1 MMRLTG
7 WMPSSV
13 RARLLLSFGVLFVS
27 TVLLALVGWLGIR
40 GTAVSLESFRTGV
53 LPEVALSL
61 ELSQRT
67 AAIAAIAP
75 YVADSTLPFQLQSEA
90 LAMQVRMA
98 EAERLAA
105 ALPPASSLSKELVPV
120 LADVRKNVEE
130 LIDITR
136 KDLFLQEDLREL
148 MYQLESF
155 RSSPAGNV
163 WGNDLYR
170 LLEDIE
176 SAALAHDAA
185 ALGRLEPGVVE
196 RAKRMLR
203 QYRDMDTLGAFVRS
217 SVLGPDSIFVQ
228 RRQHFGLVERKTFL
242 VVQARAQADRLSNRV
257 EHYVRELRLY
267 VDAEGRAMDRA
278 LHSGVVGIAVIGL
291 ACAAVAMLAIR
302 FVNRTVNS
310 LGGITFVMSR
320 LASGDLN
327 QSTPEV
333 LRQDELGALAR
344 AFEVFRENAREMRR
358 LSDNLQE
365 QSGLLATVFDSIDE
379 GLSVFDARC
388 RLIAWNRPFAAIL
401 GVPSAALEQGMPLE
415 AVQALIPG
423 RTIDATIPGG
433 GLMPLGELNIQR
445 QREGHRFELTLTD
458 GRVVEFLSN
467 PMPGGGFVTLYSDL
481 TERRRV
487 EQQLR
492 QAQKMEVL
500 GQFTSGVAHDFN
512 NLLAAVLGNLHLIEE
527 GEPLSAR
534 NQRFVSR
541 VRKAAERGATL
552 ASRLLAFARRQTLT
566 PQAVSVDELIEDLAD
581 LIEYSLGKDI
591 ALELNLDTRR
601 HHIWVD
607 KGQLEN
613 ALLNLVINARDA
625 MSGRGRLRLQT
636 HCDDDSGQ
644 LHIDVADTGRGMDA
658 AVRERVF
665 EPFFTTKSELGSGL
679 GLSMVYGFVKQ
690 SGGDISLS
698 SEVGQGTV
706 FTLTL
711 PLADAPMEAEEP
723 VAPVR
728 VDLPIEPQSVLLVE
742 DDVDVR
748 VATAD
753 LLMALG
759 HTVRTATSAHE
770 ALSLLDD
777 GIALVLSDVD
787 LGGSMNGAQLSH
799 EIAGH
804 RGGVPCILMS
814 GLPYDVLSTRFHL
827 AEPALLLGKPFSLAQ
842 LDACLRK
849 AVRHARA

>member
-1 MMRLTG
+1 MSRLTG
-7 WMPSSV
+7 WMPTSV

-27 TVLLALVGWLGIR
+27 AALLALVGWLGIR
-40 GTAVSLESFRTGV
+40 GTAASLESFRTGV
-53 LPEVALSL
+53 LPEVAVSL

-90 LAMQVRMA
+90 LAMQARMT

-105 ALPPASSLSKELVPV
+105 SLPPASSLSKELVPV

-130 LIDITR
+130 LIDVTR

-148 MYQLESF
+148 MFQLEGLK
-155 RSSPAGNV
+155 SSLLGQSPGT
-163 WGNDLYR
+163 DLSR
-170 LLEDIE
+170 LLDDIE
-176 SAALAHDAA
+176 SAAVAPDAA
-185 ALGRLEPGVVE
+185 ALDRLEPGAIE
-196 RAKRMLR
+196 RTERMLR
-203 QYRDMDTLGAFVRS
+203 RHRDMEALGTFVRGN
-217 SVLGPDSIFVQ
+217 VLGPNSIFMQ
-228 RRQHFGLVERKTFL
+228 RRQHFGLAERKAFL
-242 VVQARAQADRLSNRV
+242 VVQARAQADRLSDRV
-257 EHYVRELRLY
+257 ERYVRQLRLY
-267 VDAEGRAMDRA
+267 VDAEGQAMDRA
-278 LHSGVVGIAVIGL
+278 LHSGVVGIAMIGL
-291 ACAAVAMLAIR
+291 ACAAVAVLAIR

-320 LASGDLN
+320 LASGDLH

-333 LRQDELGALAR
+333 SRQDELGALAR

-365 QSGLLATVFDSIDE
+365 QSGLLATVFDSIHD

-388 RLIAWNRPFAAIL
+388 CLIAWNRPFAAIL
-401 GVPSAALEQGMPLE
+401 GVPSVALERGMRLE
-415 AVQALIPG
+415 AVQALIPS
-423 RTIDATIPGG
+423 RTMDGTLPGG
-433 GLMPLGELNIQR
+433 GLIPLRELNNQR

-467 PMPGGGFVTLYSDL
+467 PMPGGGFVTLYRDL

-534 NQRFVSR
+534 NLRFVAR
-541 VRKAAERGATL
+541 VRKAVERGAAL

-566 PQAVSVDELIEDLAD
+566 PQAVNVDELIEDLAD
-581 LIEYSLGKDI
+581 LIEYSLGKSI
-591 ALELNLDTRR
+591 GLELNLDTRGHR
-601 HHIWVD
+601 IWVD

-625 MSGRGRLRLQT
+625 MSGSGRLRLQT
-636 HCDDDSGQ
+636 RCVDDSQ
-644 LHIDVADTGRGMDA
+644 HLYIDVADTGHGMDA

-706 FTLTL
+706 FTLML
-711 PLADAPMEAEEP
+711 PLADAPTAAAESA
-723 VAPVR
+723 APLPP
-728 VDLPIEPQSVLLVE
+728 DAPIEPQSVLLVE
-742 DDVDVR
+742 DDADVR

-753 LLMALG
+753 LLLALG
-759 HTVRTATSAHE
+759 HTVRTAASAHE

-777 GIALVLSDVD
+777 AITLVLSDVD
-787 LGGSMNGAQLSH
+787 LGGSMNGPQLLR
-799 EIAGH
+799 EIAERH
-804 RGGVPCILMS
+804 PGVPCILMS
-814 GLPYDVLSTRFHL
+814 GLPYEVLSTRFHL

-842 LDACLRK
+842 LEACLRK
-849 AVRHARA
+849 GILRPRA